1 MKSQFSTVKANIYLF
16 SYDDLK
22 KIFGRYGRIVDIT
35 LPLDYYTRD
44 AKGKVVVS
52 SFIVVFDKIF
62 RLGYGFVEYEESRDA
77 GNLSGCL

>member
-1 MKSQFSTVKANIYLF
+1 MNLGPHSIDFYLHTTVLIECLCTSSIDVELSS

-44 AKGKVVVS
+44 AKG
-52 SFIVVFDKIF
+52 
-62 RLGYGFVEYEESRDA
+62 YGFVEYEESRDA
-77 GNLSGCL
+77 GE